1 MMTTVDR
8 VWRWSY
14 ELKDIVFVRAK
25 SFCQKKQ
32 TKKNRLEIVLITLI
46 YNTTALV
53 HLNHH
58 LKKKN
63 YFF

>member
-25 SFCQKKQ
+25 SFCPKKKKKKKKQ
-32 TKKNRLEIVLITLI
+32 
-46 YNTTALV
+46 A
-53 HLNHH
+53 
-58 LKKKN
+58 
-63 YFF
+63 